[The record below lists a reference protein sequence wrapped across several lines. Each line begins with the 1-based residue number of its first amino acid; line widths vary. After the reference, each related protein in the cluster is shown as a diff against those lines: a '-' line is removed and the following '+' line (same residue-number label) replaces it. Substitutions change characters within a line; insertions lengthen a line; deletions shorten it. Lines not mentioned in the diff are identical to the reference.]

1 MNEEIRIW
9 LCIGLTAAVFAS
21 SGCRSTTTYDK
32 TQYVLDP
39 GRTDVPVTAPSEAVL
54 EVRRFM
60 IDSAFSGKN
69 LIYRTGELEYET
81 DFYHE
86 FLISPATMVRE
97 VTRNWLA
104 QSNRFTR
111 VVDAGVYVE
120 PTYALEANIT
130 TLYGDVRD
138 QDAPKAV
145 MGLRVFLLKVEGS
158 RDPVILHSQ
167 VYSATREASTA
178 DPDGLIAAFNACLQ
192 TILSDLEKDLAATL

>member
-1 MNEEIRIW
+1 MSKGMCVW
-9 LCIGLTAAVFAS
+9 PCVVLMLAMGALC
-21 SGCRSTTTYDK
+21 GCRSTMTYDK

-39 GRTDVPVTAPSEAVL
+39 GRTDAPVTAPSEAVL

-69 LIYRTGELEYET
+69 LIYRTGEVEYET

-86 FLISPATMVRE
+86 FLVSPAAMIRE
-97 VTRNWLA
+97 ATRNWLA

-130 TLYGDVRD
+130 ALYGDVRD

-145 MGLRVFLLKVEGS
+145 MELRAFVLKVEGS

-167 VYSATREASTA
+167 VYSAIGEASTA
-178 DPDGLIAAFNACLQ
+178 DPDGLAAGFNACLQ
-192 TILSDLEKDLAATL
+192 TILSDLEKDLDAKL

>member
-1 MNEEIRIW
+1 MNKKRCIW
-9 LCIGLTAAVFAS
+9 FCIGLTMAAFAF
-21 SGCRSTTTYDK
+21 SGCRSSTTYDK

-39 GRTDVPVTAPSEAVL
+39 SRTDAPVTTPSEAVL

-69 LIYRTGELEYET
+69 LIYRTGEVEYET

-86 FLISPATMVRE
+86 FLVSPAAMIRE
-97 VTRNWLA
+97 ATRNWLA

-111 VVDAGVYVE
+111 VVDAGGYVE

-130 TLYGDVRD
+130 ALYGDVRD
-138 QDAPKAV
+138 KDAPKAV
-145 MGLRVFLLKVEGS
+145 MELRAFVLKVEGS
-158 RDPVILHSQ
+158 RDPVVLHAQ

-178 DPDGLIAAFNACLQ
+178 DPDGLAAGFNACLQ
-192 TILSDLEKDLAATL
+192 TILSDLEKDLAEKL

>member
-1 MNEEIRIW
+1 MNKEICIW
-9 LCIGLTAAVFAS
+9 LCIGLTAAVFAF
-21 SGCRSTTTYDK
+21 SGCGSTITYDK

-39 GRTDVPVTAPSEAVL
+39 GRTDAPVTVASEAVL

-86 FLISPATMVRE
+86 FLVSPAAMIRE
-97 VTRNWLA
+97 ATRNWLA

-111 VVDAGVYVE
+111 VVDAGGYVE
-120 PTYALEANIT
+120 PTYTLEANIT
-130 TLYGDVRD
+130 ALYGDVRD
-138 QDAPKAV
+138 KDAPKAV
-145 MGLRVFLLKVEGS
+145 MELRVFLLKVEGS
-158 RDPVILHSQ
+158 RDPRVLHSR

-178 DPDGLIAAFNACLQ
+178 DPDGLVSGFNACLQ
-192 TILSDLEKDLAATL
+192 TILSDLEKDLEAKL